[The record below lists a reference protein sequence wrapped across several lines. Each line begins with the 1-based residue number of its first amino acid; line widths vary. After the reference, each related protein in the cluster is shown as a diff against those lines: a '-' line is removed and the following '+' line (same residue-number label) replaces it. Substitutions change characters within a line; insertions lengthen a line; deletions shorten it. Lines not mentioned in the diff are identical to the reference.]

1 MIPEAMFLFLLIGTE
16 KHSYEEQYIGKIPSC
31 QQAQEIVNKAQ
42 NKYKNITGYLC
53 IDAKAYQA
61 RKKFQNKPTPSE
73 KKVIEDVKE
82 LLPQPKPKPL
92 IPLKRKE

>member
-16 KHSYEEQYIGKIPSC
+16 KHSYDEQYIGKIPSC

-53 IDAKAYQA
+53 IDAKAYRA

-82 LLPQPKPKPL
+82 LLPQPKAKPL